1 MSIRRNNGF
10 IHLLSPLLPFWL
22 LTPPWASGYTHR
34 TFTGSVMFKKG
45 ILLEVVVF
53 VGILLFLFLVIP
65 VISSLLRNLIAL
77 QLIIAVVGG
86 LTLGVIVRRIRNRA
100 DR

>member
-1 MSIRRNNGF
+1 
-10 IHLLSPLLPFWL
+10 
-22 LTPPWASGYTHR
+22 
-34 TFTGSVMFKKG
+34 MFKKG

>member
-1 MSIRRNNGF
+1 
-10 IHLLSPLLPFWL
+10 
-22 LTPPWASGYTHR
+22 
-34 TFTGSVMFKKG
+34 MFKKS
-45 ILLEVVVF
+45 ILLDVVVF

-65 VISSLLRNLIAL
+65 VISSVLRNLIAL

-86 LTLGVIVRRIRNRA
+86 LTLGIIVRRIRSRA